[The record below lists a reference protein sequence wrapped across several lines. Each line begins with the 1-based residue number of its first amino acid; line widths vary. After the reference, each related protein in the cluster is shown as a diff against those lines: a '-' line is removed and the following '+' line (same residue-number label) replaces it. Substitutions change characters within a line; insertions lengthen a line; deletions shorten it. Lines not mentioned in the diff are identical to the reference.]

1 MNQLEGTHAPML
13 RVRDLAMHFPGPSTG
28 FLRHRLPVKAVDG
41 VSFDIAPGKTLG
53 LVGESGCGK
62 STTARLIMRILKPTS
77 GSIMLDSHDI
87 THMTQAKL
95 RGLRPRFQMVAQ
107 DPFSSLN
114 PRMRVGKI
122 LQEPLLIAGASVRDQ
137 RDKIVQ
143 ALERV
148 GLAAQHAER
157 FPHEFSGGQRQRIAI
172 ARALV
177 LDPKVVICDEPVS
190 ALDVSVQAQIINL
203 MQDLQRDAG
212 LTYLFVSHDL
222 GVVKHIADD
231 VAVMYLGKLVELGPK
246 RCIFSAP
253 RHPYTQALLSAI
265 PRISFGV
272 KPQRIILK
280 GDLPSP
286 INPPSGCRF
295 HTRCPMAQPV
305 CRELDPPLTATS
317 LENGASH
324 NVACH
329 FPLT

>member
-1 MNQLEGTHAPML
+1 MNHTDGDQAPML
-13 RVRDLAMHFPGPSTG
+13 RVRELAMHFPGPSTG

-41 VSFDIAPGKTLG
+41 VSFDISPGKTLG

-62 STTARLIMRILKPTS
+62 STTARLIMRILKPTA
-77 GSIMLDSHDI
+77 GSILLDSHDI
-87 THMTQAKL
+87 TQMTQAKL
-95 RGLRPRFQMVAQ
+95 RVLRPRFQMVAQ

-114 PRMRVGKI
+114 PRMRVGRI
-122 LQEPLLIAGASVRDQ
+122 LEEPLLIAGAGSQER

-148 GLAAQHAER
+148 GLTAQHTER

-231 VAVMYLGKLVELGPK
+231 VAVMYLGKLVEVGPK
-246 RCIFSAP
+246 RRIFSAP

-265 PRISFGV
+265 PRASFGV
-272 KPQRIILK
+272 KPNRIILK

-286 INPPSGCRF
+286 IHPPSGCRF
-295 HTRCPMAQPV
+295 HTRCPIVQPV
-305 CRELDPPLTATS
+305 CREHDPQLSSTALDDGTS
-317 LENGASH
+317 H
-324 NVACH
+324 TVACH
-329 FPLT
+329 FPLV

>member
-1 MNQLEGTHAPML
+1 MKQTIADTRSMLE
-13 RVRDLAMHFPGPSTG
+13 VRDLTMHFPGPSTG
-28 FLRHRLPVKAVDG
+28 FLKHRLPVKAVDG
-41 VSFDIAPGKTLG
+41 VSFNVARGATLG

-62 STTARLIMRILKPTS
+62 STTARLIMRILQPTA
-77 GSIMLDSHDI
+77 GSIILDSHDI
-87 THMTQAKL
+87 THMSQ
-95 RGLRPRFQMVAQ
+95 RRLRPLRSGFQMVAQ

-114 PRMRVGKI
+114 PRMRVRRI
-122 LQEPLLIAGASVRDQ
+122 LEEPLQIAGAGATERY
-137 RDKIVQ
+137 DKVSH

-148 GLAAQHAER
+148 GLSAQHAQR

-203 MQDLQRDAG
+203 MQDLQRDFG

-222 GVVKHIADD
+222 SVVKHIADE

-246 RCIFSAP
+246 RQIFAAP

-265 PRISFGV
+265 PQTTFGAKKV
-272 KPQRIILK
+272 RIILK

-295 HTRCPMAQPV
+295 HTRCPQVQPI
-305 CRELDPPLTATS
+305 CKQQDPSVSTFETVD
-317 LENGASH
+317 GKSH
-324 NVACH
+324 TVACH
-329 FPLT
+329 FPLN